1 MSDLSFH
8 LVDRIDDL
16 VPERSARGHLAIPA
30 DMSEFPACLV
40 VEAIG
45 QLAAWVAMQRA
56 SFERRPVAA
65 RAADVR
71 VFGTVPPGAR
81 LELEISV
88 QSCKSVAIAY
98 EGEGRIGG
106 KPVVELRGAAGAM
119 LPMSEFDSPDAA
131 RARFEA
137 LLTTG
142 LAARRFPERAAFA
155 PAVLS
160 REKTAGRIAAEL
172 QASPPGPLYADHFA
186 RRPVYPATLLLDAQ
200 LRLAFELLPGW
211 SPSAAGDLPPGSRLR
226 QVKVRSFTAPS
237 GRVSVVAEAREGNPL
252 EIELR
257 AHADGK
263 RVSSATLFAPPRSV

>member
-1 MSDLSFH
+1 
-8 LVDRIDDL
+8 
-16 VPERSARGHLAIPA
+16 
-30 DMSEFPACLV
+30 
-40 VEAIG
+40 
-45 QLAAWVAMQRA
+45 MQRA

-71 VFGTVPPGAR
+71 VFGTVPPGER

-155 PAVLS
+155 PAVPKSLDLVLDDG
-160 REKTAGRIAAEL
+160 GRVHDPHPPPAR
-172 QASPPGPLYADHFA
+172 PGPA
-186 RRPVYPATLLLDAQ
+186 
-200 LRLAFELLPGW
+200 
-211 SPSAAGDLPPGSRLR
+211 
-226 QVKVRSFTAPS
+226 APS
-237 GRVSVVAEAREGNPL
+237 VSAR
-252 EIELR
+252 
-257 AHADGK
+257 
-263 RVSSATLFAPPRSV
+263 

>member
-131 RARFEA
+131 RAFRGASHHRARRASFPGTSGLRARRAVAGEDRRPHRGGVAGVPTGSA
-137 LLTTG
+137 LCRPLRPAPG
-142 LAARRFPERAAFA
+142 LPGDPAARRAVA
-155 PAVLS
+155 PRL
-160 REKTAGRIAAEL
+160 RIAAGMV
-172 QASPPGPLYADHFA
+172 AV
-186 RRPVYPATLLLDAQ
+186 RRGRSATGQSAATGEGAILHGTVG
-200 LRLAFELLPGW
+200 LRLGRRR
-211 SPSAAGDLPPGSRLR
+211 GSRG
-226 QVKVRSFTAPS
+226 Q
-237 GRVSVVAEAREGNPL
+237 
-252 EIELR
+252 
-257 AHADGK
+257 
-263 RVSSATLFAPPRSV
+263 PPRDRAERPCRR

>member
-119 LPMSEFDSPDAA
+119 LPMSA
-131 RARFEA
+131 RVS
-137 LLTTG
+137 
-142 LAARRFPERAAFA
+142 RRF
-155 PAVLS
+155 
-160 REKTAGRIAAEL
+160 
-172 QASPPGPLYADHFA
+172 SPPGSPRVVSRNERPSRPPCCRG
-186 RRPVYPATLLLDAQ
+186 RRPPAASRRSCRRPRRVRSMPTTS
-200 LRLAFELLPGW
+200 PGARSTRRPCCSTRSCA
-211 SPSAAGDLPPGSRLR
+211 SPSNCCRD
-226 QVKVRSFTAPS
+226 
-237 GRVSVVAEAREGNPL
+237 GRR
-252 EIELR
+252 
-257 AHADGK
+257 
-263 RVSSATLFAPPRSV
+263 PPRAICHRAVGCDR

>member
-88 QSCKSVAIAY
+88 QSCPVSRRRR
-98 EGEGRIGG
+98 RIR
-106 KPVVELRGAAGAM
+106 LA
-119 LPMSEFDSPDAA
+119 SS
-131 RARFEA
+131 
-137 LLTTG
+137 
-142 LAARRFPERAAFA
+142 AARR
-155 PAVLS
+155 S
-160 REKTAGRIAAEL
+160 RISST
-172 QASPPGPLYADHFA
+172 P
-186 RRPVYPATLLLDAQ
+186 
-200 LRLAFELLPGW
+200 
-211 SPSAAGDLPPGSRLR
+211 
-226 QVKVRSFTAPS
+226 FT
-237 GRVSVVAEAREGNPL
+237 
-252 EIELR
+252 
-257 AHADGK
+257 
-263 RVSSATLFAPPRSV
+263 